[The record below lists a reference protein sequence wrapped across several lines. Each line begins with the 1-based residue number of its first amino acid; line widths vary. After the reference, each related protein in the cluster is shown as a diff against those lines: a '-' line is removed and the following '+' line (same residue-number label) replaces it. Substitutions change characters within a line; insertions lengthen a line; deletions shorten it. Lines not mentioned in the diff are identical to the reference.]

1 MIFTVNSNHDATD
14 ARTHAALGKDEIH
27 VWTARPLSHEGDEM
41 EQLRRTLSR
50 DESGR
55 AERLRPGPG
64 RDMFVATRGI
74 LRRILSIYLGKEP
87 GDIEFGYGK
96 GGKPFVRGT
105 EITPPISFNLSHSHE
120 VAMYAFAAGR
130 EVGIDVERLRDVR
143 KPEDVIRRFFS
154 EAEREFFRSRPEELR
169 LEAFFRLWTF
179 REASV
184 KASGRGVFTKDKG
197 LIIPEAPPRSWLHD
211 PVNPVSVG
219 GSWSLVGIDA
229 FEGYVAAV
237 AVEGEAPRVR
247 RFEFPSGLRQP

>member
-1 MIFTVNSNHDATD
+1 MIFIVNSKHDAP
-14 ARTHAALGKDEIH
+14 RTRAALGGDEIH
-27 VWTARPLSHEGDEM
+27 VWTARPLSHPEVDM
-41 EQLRRTLSR
+41 ERLRRTLSR

-55 AERLRPGPG
+55 AERLRPGSG

-74 LRRILSIYLGKEP
+74 LRRILSLYLGEEP
-87 GDIEFGYGK
+87 GEIEFGYGK

-105 EITPPISFNLSHSHE
+105 GNTPPISFNLSHSHE

-154 EAEREFFRSRPEELR
+154 ETESEFYRSRPEELR

-197 LIIPEAPPRSWLHD
+197 LVIPGAPPGSWLHD
-211 PVNPVSVG
+211 PGNPVSIG
-219 GSWSLVGIDA
+219 GSWSLVGVDA
-229 FEGYVAAV
+229 LEGYVAAV
-237 AVEGEAPRVR
+237 AVEGEAPTVQ
-247 RFEFPSGLRQP
+247 RFDFPSGLLQP

>member
-1 MIFTVNSNHDATD
+1 MIFTVNSNHDITAI
-14 ARTHAALGKDEIH
+14 RRSALGRDEIH
-27 VWTARPLSHEGDEM
+27 VWTARPLSHPEEDI

-96 GGKPFVRGT
+96 GGKPFVRG
-105 EITPPISFNLSHSHE
+105 PGNMPAVSFNLSHSHE

-154 EAEREFFRSRPEELR
+154 ETESEFFRSRPEELR

-184 KASGRGVFTKDKG
+184 KASGRGVFTRDKG
-197 LIIPEAPPRSWLHD
+197 LVIPGAPPGSWLHD
-211 PVNPVSVG
+211 PGSPVSIG
-219 GSWSLVGIDA
+219 GSWSLVGVDSL
-229 FEGYVAAV
+229 EGYVAAV
-237 AVEGEAPRVR
+237 AIEGEAPRVR
-247 RFEFPSGLRQP
+247 RFEFPTGLRQP

>member
-1 MIFTVNSNHDATD
+1 MIFTVNSKHDATY
-14 ARTHAALGKDEIH
+14 ARTNAALGMNEVH
-27 VWTARPLSHEGDEM
+27 VWTARPLSHPEDI
-41 EQLRRTLSR
+41 EQLRCSLSP

-64 RDMFVATRGI
+64 RDMFIATRGI
-74 LRRILSIYLGKEP
+74 LRRILSLYLGEEP

-105 EITPPISFNLSHSHE
+105 ENTPPISFNLSHSHE

-130 EVGIDVERLRDVR
+130 EIGIDVERLRDVR

-154 EAEREFFRSRPEELR
+154 ETENEFYRSRPEGLK

-184 KASGRGVFTKDKG
+184 KASGRGVFTKDQG
-197 LIIPEAPPRSWLHD
+197 LVIPGAPPGSWLDD
-211 PVNPVSVG
+211 PWNPVSIG

-229 FEGYVAAV
+229 SEGYVAAV
-237 AVEGEAPRVR
+237 AVEGEAPNVQ
-247 RFEFPSGLRQP
+247 RFDFPSGLSQP